1 MGRRK
6 KEVEQASSY
15 ATAYIL
21 EAIRRYPEMKKA
33 CVEVEH
39 QRPYL
44 LKRCG
49 IKSIAFEPDQEPTEE
64 LCVTPVLH
72 GKDGKLIDS
81 YLEGKEKLYLLERGI
96 AGLDEDIRDVA
107 AALFLDNLSRVELE
121 QEFCLSQSTITR
133 RRNEAIRLLAIE
145 VEAFMEWK
153 TELLFA

>member
-6 KEVEQASSY
+6 KEVAQAGSY
-15 ATAYIL
+15 ATDYVL

-33 CVEVEH
+33 CVEVEC

-44 LKRCG
+44 LQRCG
-49 IKSIAFEPDQEPTEE
+49 IKSIAFEPDQEPSKDVF
-64 LCVTPVLH
+64 VTPLLQ
-72 GKDGKLIDS
+72 GKDGKLVDA

-96 AGLDEDIRDVA
+96 AGLDEELRNVA
-107 AALFLDNLSRVELE
+107 EALFLDRLSRPELE

>member
-1 MGRRK
+1 MGRKK
-6 KEVEQASSY
+6 KEITQASSY
-15 ATAYIL
+15 ATDYIL

-33 CVEVEH
+33 CIEVEH

-44 LKRCG
+44 LQRCG
-49 IKSIAFEPDQEPTEE
+49 IKSIAFEPDKEPDEDV
-64 LCVTPVLH
+64 CVTPILH
-72 GKDGKLIDS
+72 GKDGKLVDT

-96 AGLDEDIRDVA
+96 AGLDEELRNVA
-107 AALFLDNLSRVELE
+107 EALFLDRLSRTELE